1 MILILGLSIC
11 YFKGISIPVII
22 SGWRD
27 NSVWFSCTSSN
38 SEFGASFQ
46 SWFRRCSN
54 PREQGK
60 RNLYFDFVCGI
71 LHFFGTLYML
81 FLIVFFTYAI
91 FLLSKVQTMPFFFK
105 QQELQFDPENSIH
118 YLDLLPLKVD
128 VGKYI
133 LFFEVL

>member
-1 MILILGLSIC
+1 
-11 YFKGISIPVII
+11 
-22 SGWRD
+22 
-27 NSVWFSCTSSN
+27 
-38 SEFGASFQ
+38 
-46 SWFRRCSN
+46 
-54 PREQGK
+54 
-60 RNLYFDFVCGI
+60 
-71 LHFFGTLYML
+71 ML

-91 FLLSKVQTMPFFFK
+91 FLLSKVHTMPFFFK